1 MTQNRNRARKQLRHL
16 LMWPLTFAPIVLT
29 VPARAQQGAGAQQ
42 AVVDARVSKVQRTVE
57 ARVGTGAFRKTRE
70 GAALRVGD
78 TLRTGR
84 RSKADVRFADGSLLR
99 LGQLST
105 VELRSSKGVRLT
117 GGQLLF
123 SMLKPGRVLAGTA
136 AAEIKGSVGLITRL
150 KNGDAE
156 FSLFSGRMDVVTA
169 TETIPI
175 PPGSYVTVFAKGT
188 RSKVR
193 TAPPLRFAFGAYL
206 PPLSEAPRDRPFT
219 GSRDDLRSRL
229 HSDRLALEG
238 YALSQTSDAPY
249 PIAGGNLQ
257 TRRENASRSAA
268 VAGLASLGA
277 LALSHQDDAQASNA
291 SGSGDSESSTSDAE
305 FHLEEVDPDLGRALD
320 GDATAAYVQSNGAS
334 HLLTGRLRGFAA
346 RGPYFLDVAYAPTSV
361 RRLTGGAATDRFAVF
376 SDASL
381 TVRSRRGDLQIGRQR
396 FLSGPMRA
404 TRYGSLV
411 RVGGRQ
417 VMDAITFRPRLRS
430 GANIEIAYINDA
442 FVDNLPYKIGGA
454 QRGFY
459 GRAAIETRGGNFGL
473 NVLRY
478 ANVPTRGSTGIT
490 LDFALPLVRDKVE
503 LYGEVGRDT
512 FRRGLLG
519 AGIALPI
526 LYDLAQIEL
535 NLEYSRVQRIGG
547 QLTPPDEI
555 ALLAYRRLSQ
565 NILLA
570 GALRHDSNGLTRAEL
585 GLAFSAQTYMTSDY

>member
-1 MTQNRNRARKQLRHL
+1 MTRNRNRARQPLRRL
-16 LMWPLTFAPIVLT
+16 LMWPLAFAPIAIA
-29 VPARAQQGAGAQQ
+29 VPARAQPGA
-42 AVVDARVSKVQRTVE
+42 VDARVSRVQRVVE
-57 ARVGTGAFRKTRE
+57 ARGETGAFRRTRE

-78 TLRTGR
+78 ALRTGR

-99 LGQLST
+99 LGQLSS

-175 PPGSYVTVFAKGT
+175 PPGSYVTVFAKGS

-193 TAPPLRFAFGAYL
+193 TAPPFRFAFGAYL

-229 HSDRLALEG
+229 RSDRLALEG
-238 YALSQTSDAPY
+238 YALSQTSNAPF
-249 PIAGGNLQ
+249 PIDGNIQ
-257 TRRENASRSAA
+257 ARRENASRSVAL
-268 VAGLASLGA
+268 AGLASLGA
-277 LALSHQDDAQASNA
+277 LALSGHDQATSDVSASDVSPDD
-291 SGSGDSESSTSDAE
+291 SGGTATDTSDAE

-320 GDATAAYVQSNGAS
+320 GDATLAFLQSNGAS
-334 HLLTGRLRGFAA
+334 HLFTGRLHGFAA
-346 RGPYFLDVAYAPTSV
+346 RGPFFLDVAYSPTSV
-361 RRLTGGAATDRFAVF
+361 RRLTGGAATDRFRVF

-404 TRYGSLV
+404 TRYGSMV

-417 VMDAITFRPRLRS
+417 VMDAITFRPRLRH
-430 GANIEIAYINDA
+430 GATMEIAYLNDA
-442 FVDNLPYKIGGA
+442 FIDYLPYEIGGA

-459 GRAAIETRGGNFGL
+459 GRAGIETRGGNFGL

-478 ANVPTRGSTGIT
+478 ANVQTPGSTGAT
-490 LDFALPLVRDKVE
+490 FDFALPLVRDKVE
-503 LYGEVGRDT
+503 LYGEVGRDP
-512 FRRGLLG
+512 FRRGLTG
-519 AGIALPI
+519 VGIALPVW
-526 LYDLAQIEL
+526 YDLAQIEL
-535 NLEYSRVQRIGG
+535 NLEYSRVQRVRG
-547 QLTPPDEI
+547 QLQPPDEI
-555 ALLAYRRLSQ
+555 ALLAYRRLNN
-565 NILLA
+565 NILLS
-570 GALRHDSNGLTRAEL
+570 GALRHFDNGLTRAEL
-585 GLAFSAQTYMTSDY
+585 GLAFSGQTYFASDY